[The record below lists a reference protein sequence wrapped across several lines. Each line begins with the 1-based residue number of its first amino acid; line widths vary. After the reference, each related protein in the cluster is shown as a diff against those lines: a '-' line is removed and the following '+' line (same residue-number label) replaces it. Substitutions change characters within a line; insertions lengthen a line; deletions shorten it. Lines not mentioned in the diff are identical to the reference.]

1 MVAAAEQMR
10 DRGDFSS
17 LRAPVRLDEWLGG

>member
-1 MVAAAEQMR
+1 MSDTAEAMR

-17 LRAPVRLDEWLGG
+17 LADPAFVRELLG